1 MEGESTIPGGR
12 AKDVD
17 QRASGLFGRALET
30 AGSAS
35 VAAERVSEA
44 AGDLAVVELASSKKY
59 RFAIQRLLMTRFLS
73 HRPP

>member
-17 QRASGLFGRALET
+17 QRASELFGRALET

-35 VAAERVSEA
+35 VAAKRVSEA
-44 AGDLAVVELASSKKY
+44 SGDLAVVELASSKKY